1 MSYKKTITSLFE
13 LRRFG
18 IRPGLTNI
26 KKILR
31 HLDNPHKELNF
42 IHIAGTNGKGS
53 TAAFIHSIL
62 NNSGYKTGLYTS
74 PHLIDFCERI
84 KIKNTQISKQKVTE
98 LIQHIKKVCVDHA
111 IKNVTFFEF
120 TTALAFIYFY
130 QKKADPVVIE
140 TGLGGRLDTTNIIT
154 PLVSVITNIGLE
166 HQKYLGNTISKI
178 TCEKGGIIKKNRPV
192 VAGVKQQKSK
202 NILADI
208 AQRSGSDL
216 FLAGRDFKI
225 KVQSDNIF
233 NYTSS
238 FFDIKD
244 IESGMVGNHQVIN
257 ASLAIKSS
265 EILNDS
271 GYCISEN
278 NIRNGIKKTFWPG
291 RLELISK
298 KTRILLDGA
307 HNPSA
312 WKELRSAVY
321 NNFNFRRLYL
331 IIGVLEDKNIK
342 SLIDIMLPGSYKTL
356 FCEPKINRAA
366 GKEILKKYIVFSDN
380 NGLFWY
386 DTTAEAI
393 KIALK
398 ESGKNDLILVTGSLF
413 IVGEIRELLLNKS
426 TNVSGRIPL

>member
-1 MSYKKTITSLFE
+1 MTYQKTITSLFE

-18 IRPGLTNI
+18 IRPGLSNI
-26 KKILR
+26 RKILK
-31 HLDNPHKELNF
+31 HLGNPQKDLNF

-53 TAAFIHSIL
+53 TAAFLHSIL

-84 KIKNTQISKQKVTE
+84 KIKNSQISKQNVTE
-98 LIQHIKKVCVDHA
+98 LIQVIKKVCFDNA

-140 TGLGGRLDTTNIIT
+140 TGLGGRYDTTNIIN
-154 PLVSVITNIGLE
+154 PMVSVITNIGLE

-192 VAGVKQQKSK
+192 IAGVKQQKSK
-202 NILADI
+202 TILDNIANS
-208 AQRSGSDL
+208 SGSDL
-216 FLAGRDFKI
+216 FLAGRDFKTKI
-225 KVQSDNIF
+225 ISNKTF
-233 NYTSS
+233 NYISS
-238 FFDIKD
+238 FFEIKQIKPGLIGD
-244 IESGMVGNHQVIN
+244 HQIIN
-257 ASLAIKSS
+257 ASLAIKTS
-265 EILNDS
+265 EILINS
-271 GYCISEN
+271 GYNISEK
-278 NIRNGIKKTFWPG
+278 NIRNGIQKTFWPG

-312 WKELRSAVY
+312 WKELRTTVY
-321 NNFNFRRLYL
+321 KYFNFNRLYL

-342 SLIDIMLPGSYKTL
+342 RLINIMLPGAYKTL

-366 GKEILKKYIVFSDN
+366 DKKTIKKYIVFSDN

-386 DTTAEAI
+386 DTTSEAI

-398 ESGKNDLILVTGSLF
+398 EADKSDLILVTGSLF
-413 IVGEIRELLLNKS
+413 IVGEIRELLLSKS
-426 TNVSGRIPL
+426 KNVSGRIPL

>member
-26 KKILR
+26 KKILK
-31 HLDNPHKELNF
+31 HLGNPHKELNF

-53 TAAFIHSIL
+53 TAAFLHSIL
-62 NNSGYKTGLYTS
+62 NHSGYNTGLYTS

-84 KIKNTQISKQKVTE
+84 RIRNTQISKQKVTG
-98 LIQHIKKVCVDHA
+98 LIQYIKKVCCDNS

-120 TTALAFIYFY
+120 TTALAFLYFK
-130 QKKADPVVIE
+130 QSNADPVVIE
-140 TGLGGRLDTTNIIT
+140 TGLGGKYDSTNIIR

-166 HQKYLGNTISKI
+166 HQKYLGNTLSQI
-178 TCEKGGIIKKNRPV
+178 TAEKGGIIKKKRPV
-192 VAGVKQQKSK
+192 VSGVKQKGSRI
-202 NILADI
+202 ILKDLACN
-208 AQRSGSDL
+208 SGSDIY
-216 FLAGRDFKI
+216 FYGRDFRT
-225 KVQSDNIF
+225 KVHSDKTF
-233 NYTSS
+233 NYISS
-238 FFDIKD
+238 FFKIKH
-244 IESGMVGNHQVIN
+244 IESGLIGKHQITN

-265 EILNDS
+265 EILINS
-271 GYCISEN
+271 GYSISES

-298 KTRILLDGA
+298 NTRILLDGA

-312 WKELRSAVY
+312 WKQLKSTIHD
-321 NNFNFRRLYL
+321 NFNFKRLFL

-342 SLIDIMLPGSYKTL
+342 SLIKIMIPGSYKAL
-356 FCEPKINRAA
+356 FSEPKINRAA
-366 GKEILKKYIVFSDN
+366 GKEVLKKYIVFSDN

-386 DTTAEAI
+386 DTTALALEM
-393 KIALK
+393 ALK
-398 ESGKNDLILVTGSLF
+398 EADQNDLVLVTGSLF
-413 IVGEIRELLLNKS
+413 IVGEIRELLIRKS